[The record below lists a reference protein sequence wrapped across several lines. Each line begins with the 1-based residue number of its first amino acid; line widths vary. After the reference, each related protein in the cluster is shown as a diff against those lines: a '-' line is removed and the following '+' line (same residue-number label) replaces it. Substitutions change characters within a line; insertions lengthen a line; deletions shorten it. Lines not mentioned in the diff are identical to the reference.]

1 MNNPENNSS
10 WLSEINVTPFVDV
23 LLVLLIIFMVTA
35 PMMTRSVGVNL
46 PKEELV
52 KTKSQEKITLKKS
65 LILGLTSKG
74 QVIYQK
80 KQYQTKQFFQRFKA
94 LTKGKEIT
102 RIFIQADKTVSY
114 QNLLHLMVFLKNQGY
129 ENIGLVFEEI

>member
-46 PKEELV
+46 PKEELA

-80 KQYQTKQFFQRFKA
+80 KQYQTNQFFQRFKA

-102 RIFIQADKTVSY
+102 RVFIQADKSVSY

>member
-80 KQYQTKQFFQRFKA
+80 KQYQTNQFFQRFKA

-102 RIFIQADKTVSY
+102 RVFIQADKSVSY